1 MLDTPVRK
9 LNSDIHPH
17 QSHLQSPDAL
27 ARRYKLLEKLGQGN
41 FGVVFKALDRVT
53 GEIVAVKEVDLENSD
68 EDISEIQKEISHL
81 ADCDSEHIVKY
92 YGSFVRGYKLWIVME
107 YLAGGSCLDLLK
119 PGPFPETG
127 IQTVMHELL
136 LGLEYLHAQK
146 KIHRDI
152 KSANIL
158 VSSKGKI
165 KLADFGVATQLSNHK
180 SRRHTF
186 VGTPFWMAPEV
197 IKQSSYDEKADI
209 WSLGIT
215 AIELAKGQ
223 PPLSEYHPLRVL
235 FLIPKAKPPTL
246 EETLEP
252 ERLAQY
258 SEDFQDFINACLL
271 KDVELRPTASQLL
284 GHQFI
289 RKQVP
294 APNLKKGFTGFITN
308 GHKFLSASSLDLS
321 PGLSKASASIVELI
335 DRHSVWK
342 SKKKNLQKSHNSSTD
357 PAGTVKSSTGHL
369 SHSNADYRTAKS
381 SHFNNRND
389 TVVSAWDYQETMKHA
404 EEVYENIIN
413 DADQDLVENQIKQ
426 LEETQEG
433 FLRPE
438 LIYGRETLGDE
449 DGDEE
454 EELEEA
460 QKAMEASPLRMTH
473 GVPAGCE
480 DDPDHFFTQSASTSP
495 TDHYQAPRMNTFTRS
510 IPTSPTLEIHN
521 LPSSQRPL
529 LNPGPTTSTLHSNRL
544 QPGSSFE
551 ATSTTLRPSRQT
563 TLTERLAQLSVKQ
576 DSNAHHTPGG
586 DSNQTVSSKS
596 GSRFLTTGS
605 TGSRK
610 PSDPFNE
617 PQTTSK
623 SPAPGSK
630 LGQLV
635 LEDVILPL
643 LDQTIENH
651 ATTKRNLSSIAHIEV
666 LKQIRNGFSD
676 LNELDSRLSTSFVDQ
691 LVREIDLFRQI
702 DYKSHRNPS
711 SFFVGR
717 SNEDGETMCSTV
729 RSGTSSVC
737 SIIDHHAEDKAGEKS
752 GRSGGLANADRKSSR
767 TSGKSVSSGSR
778 KVANKKDEG
787 GGGGGKQLRR
797 IQVSLDQLS
806 PSASSA
812 SVLHRQSARRKLS
825 ANDSDSDSG
834 IAFVLAHPPDSTRPP
849 IPPAL
854 NLPPN
859 SLHHHLVP
867 DIPAADQSLEKHPVE
882 PLPSSNITNS
892 STSRPARNPISNL
905 LYNRWLDT
913 IVQN

>member
-1 MLDTPVRK
+1 LF
-9 LNSDIHPH
+9 
-17 QSHLQSPDAL
+17 
-27 ARRYKLLEKLGQGN
+27 LL
-41 FGVVFKALDRVT
+41 F
-53 GEIVAVKEVDLENSD
+53 
-68 EDISEIQKEISHL
+68 
-81 ADCDSEHIVKY
+81 
-92 YGSFVRGYKLWIVME
+92 
-107 YLAGGSCLDLLK
+107 
-119 PGPFPETG
+119 
-127 IQTVMHELL
+127 
-136 LGLEYLHAQK
+136 
-146 KIHRDI
+146 
-152 KSANIL
+152 L
-158 VSSKGKI
+158 V
-165 KLADFGVATQLSNHK
+165 
-180 SRRHTF
+180 
-186 VGTPFWMAPEV
+186 
-197 IKQSSYDEKADI
+197 
-209 WSLGIT
+209 GIT

-357 PAGTVKSSTGHL
+357 PAGTLKSSTGHM
-369 SHSNADYRTAKS
+369 SHSSSGYKTAKS

-438 LIYGRETLGDE
+438 LIYGRETLEGE

-495 TDHYQAPRMNTFTRS
+495 TDHYQAPRMNTFSRS

-529 LNPGPTTSTLHSNRL
+529 LNPGPTTSTLHSDRL

-551 ATSTTLRPSRQT
+551 AYVLFLIVLAKHHPQIIPNHKLYPPSLFVFRTSTTLRPSRQT

-576 DSNAHHTPGG
+576 DSNAHHTPGW
-586 DSNQTVSSKS
+586 DSNQTVSSKA
-596 GSRFLTTGS
+596 GSRFLATGS

-610 PSDPFNE
+610 TSDPFNE

-630 LGQLV
+630 FGQLV

-643 LDQTIENH
+643 LDQ
-651 ATTKRNLSSIAHIEV
+651 
-666 LKQIRNGFSD
+666 
-676 LNELDSRLSTSFVDQ
+676 
-691 LVREIDLFRQI
+691 
-702 DYKSHRNPS
+702 
-711 SFFVGR
+711 
-717 SNEDGETMCSTV
+717 
-729 RSGTSSVC
+729 
-737 SIIDHHAEDKAGEKS
+737 
-752 GRSGGLANADRKSSR
+752 
-767 TSGKSVSSGSR
+767 
-778 KVANKKDEG
+778 
-787 GGGGGKQLRR
+787 
-797 IQVSLDQLS
+797 VSLFSNHIFIIPFPPSLS
-806 PSASSA
+806 HCPS
-812 SVLHRQSARRKLS
+812 LFFYR
-825 ANDSDSDSG
+825 D
-834 IAFVLAHPPDSTRPP
+834 
-849 IPPAL
+849 
-854 NLPPN
+854 
-859 SLHHHLVP
+859 
-867 DIPAADQSLEKHPVE
+867 
-882 PLPSSNITNS
+882 LPSLFIT
-892 STSRPARNPISNL
+892 P
-905 LYNRWLDT
+905 Y
-913 IVQN
+913 